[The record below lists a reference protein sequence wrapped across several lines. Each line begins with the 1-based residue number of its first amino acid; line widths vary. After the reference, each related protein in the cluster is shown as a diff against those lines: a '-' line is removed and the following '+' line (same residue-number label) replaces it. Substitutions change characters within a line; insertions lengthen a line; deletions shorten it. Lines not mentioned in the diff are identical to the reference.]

1 MFNNCI
7 RTRNANPR
15 NERIRKAM
23 HAKQKKRQEKP
34 NQNMRTDNRPAKIRQ
49 KKKSIERWKSQDDS
63 EIPSQRYQPY
73 WMELVEKNRKQEE
86 RNCGGYADAKRNM
99 YEGQATKERCVF
111 ARLSVAVN
119 M

>member
-49 KKKSIERWKSQDDS
+49 NKKSIERWKSQDDS
-63 EIPSQRYQPY
+63 EIPVRGISHTGWSLSRKKEDKKKETAEGTQMQR
-73 WMELVEKNRKQEE
+73 EI
-86 RNCGGYADAKRNM
+86 C
-99 YEGQATKERCVF
+99 TKD
-111 ARLSVAVN
+111 
-119 M
+119 

>member
-23 HAKQKKRQEKP
+23 HAKIKKRQEKP
-34 NQNMRTDNRPAKIRQ
+34 SQNMRTDNRPAKVRQ
-49 KKKSIERWKSQDDS
+49 NKKSIERWKSQDDR

-73 WMELVEKNRKQEE
+73 WMELVEKKKKARGRKL
-86 RNCGGYADAKRNM
+86 RRVCRC
-99 YEGQATKERCVF
+99 KEKYVRTSDQKKMCF
-111 ARLSVAVN
+111 CPT
-119 M
+119 